1 MTSAGV
7 PHPKLPKPLPFEKLP
22 QQDSHDVCLIFKAT
36 RSKQENQITK
46 EETLADKIF
55 RLFRK
60 PVIAAVTDSLGCIIA
75 EEMKAMPMF
84 RSKQTLKA
92 QILLDLGEK
101 DSFEEFYIYLTDTKE
116 SLHKWIKFYTES
128 RIKKLSKEKLE
139 EVTVAMIE
147 GANGVT
153 ITEWLKQVHK
163 WLGSFVTFDDKEFK
177 QMGVCNFYFEVKKGL
192 SNLRQS
198 LFEDLS
204 PFFQIDSWSK
214 CPYNLFDTMLGCCER
229 CPFCNEQC
237 KLTTNHGCKHSVELH
252 RPLCLRG
259 YTDTSNNEMTLH
271 VCPSRVASTSNF
283 KNCNTGG
290 ELHPYKNYQII
301 YPEWD
306 ITPDASCQPSSHWQW
321 FVARYSAQ
329 IVKRLKAKETK
340 IPDSWTRLTWE
351 EVKNDLKTKYNL

>member
-1 MTSAGV
+1 
-7 PHPKLPKPLPFEKLP
+7 
-22 QQDSHDVCLIFKAT
+22 
-36 RSKQENQITK
+36 
-46 EETLADKIF
+46 
-55 RLFRK
+55 
-60 PVIAAVTDSLGCIIA
+60 
-75 EEMKAMPMF
+75 MPMF

-101 DSFEEFYIYLTDTKE
+101 DSFEEFRRYLTDTKK
-116 SLHKWIKFYTES
+116 SLRKWIKFYTEQHCTES
-128 RIKKLSKEKLE
+128 RIEMLSKEKLE

-147 GANGVT
+147 GAKDVT
-153 ITEWLKQVHK
+153 ITDWLSQVHK
-163 WLGSFVTFDDKEFK
+163 LLGSFVTFDDKEFK
-177 QMGVCNFYFEVKKGL
+177 QMEACNFYFQINKGL

-214 CPYNLFDTMLGCCER
+214 RPYNILFDTMLGCCER

-237 KLTTNHGCKHSVELH
+237 EVTTNHEHKHSVELH

-259 YTDTSNNEMTLH
+259 YTDPLNNEISLH
-271 VCPSRVASTSNF
+271 VCPSCVASTLKFNNPDTEGKF
-283 KNCNTGG
+283 
-290 ELHPYKNYQII
+290 HPYKNYQIF
-301 YPEWD
+301 YPKWD
-306 ITPDASCQPSSHWQW
+306 ITPDALCEPSSHWQW

-329 IVKRLKAKETK
+329 IVKHLKAKETK